1 VRIARSA
8 GHHKNNPDLKE
19 ISMKNKLIARILM
32 AAASIMVVCSLMA
45 SGTSAMAQS
54 LERHCS
60 NRTLV
65 GDYGF
70 ALEGEILGPGLQ
82 LRGVVMQRYDG
93 RGHLTQVDHIV
104 TNGFPPA
111 EEWRPGSGTY
121 TVNSDCTGV
130 AVINIPGDPGS
141 PVNLHFVVVKQGTEI
156 HQVVDANAVTAV
168 GNKVD

>member
-1 VRIARSA
+1 MEE
-8 GHHKNNPDLKE
+8 L
-19 ISMKNKLIARILM
+19 SMKNSSISRILL
-32 AAASIMVVCSLMA
+32 AVAPIIVAGGLIA
-45 SGTSAMAQS
+45 SGTSVVAQS

-70 ALEGEILGPGLQ
+70 ALEGEILGPGIQ

-104 TNGFPPA
+104 TSGFPPA
-111 EEWRPGSGTY
+111 QEWRPGSGTY
-121 TVNSDCTGV
+121 AVNPDCTGV

-141 PVNLHFVVVKQGTEI
+141 PVNLHFVVVRHGTQI
-156 HQVVDANAVTAV
+156 HQVVDASAVAAV
-168 GNKVD
+168 GIKVD